1 MNTAEYMRISDVAKV
16 LGCHRG
22 TIAKRVSEG
31 LLPSVKFSPSPTAP
45 RYIPTDAVRTMLQ
58 VTRTM
63 DSACLPPGMAR
74 KHGDQWEV
82 QYMLLN
88 RRLGKLAEVVGREL
102 VEAMILKHS
111 DGGVKLLDVHPTQYG
126 KVMRDALVLSRGLLP
141 HAKRPDMSRIM
152 RDHWARKRELSQ
164 AAQPAQGLGRFDAL
178 ILAGEA

>member
-1 MNTAEYMRISDVAKV
+1 
-16 LGCHRG
+16 
-22 TIAKRVSEG
+22 
-31 LLPSVKFSPSPTAP
+31 
-45 RYIPTDAVRTMLQ
+45 
-58 VTRTM
+58 
-63 DSACLPPGMAR
+63 
-74 KHGDQWEV
+74 
-82 QYMLLN
+82 MLLN

-126 KVMRDALVLSRGLLP
+126 KVLRDALVLSRGLMP

-164 AAQPAQGLGRFDAL
+164 AAQGLGRFDAL